1 MNRHRPGKYRT
12 LGTLARGTVFHLS
25 AFPAD
30 TKSWRVLRHI
40 DGRSEVERLHEDK
53 TAKIQRPKS
62 TLIVFI
68 PDVSDEPTAEDIA
81 DVEQELEDMGVDID
95 AERQAS
101 RERTGGP
108 RDRKSMLGSWESGSA
123 PKAPLGDGGYL
134 TLKTPTEGD

>member
-1 MNRHRPGKYRT
+1 MNRPGKYRT

-62 TLIVFI
+62 TLSVFI
-68 PDVSDEPTAEDIA
+68 PDPVVEEEKLLTLDELDELEAEIEAEGFDGDVLDHPDTISIEDIRP
-81 DVEQELEDMGVDID
+81 EDLPWV
-95 AERQAS
+95 Q
-101 RERTGGP
+101 
-108 RDRKSMLGSWESGSA
+108 
-123 PKAPLGDGGYL
+123 
-134 TLKTPTEGD
+134 